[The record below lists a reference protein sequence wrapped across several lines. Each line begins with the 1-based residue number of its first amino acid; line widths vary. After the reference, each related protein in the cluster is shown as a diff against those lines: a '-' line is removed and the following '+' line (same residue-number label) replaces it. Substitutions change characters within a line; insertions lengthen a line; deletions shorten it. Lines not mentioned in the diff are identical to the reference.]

1 MLNCPPKTEHE
12 QRVRANLRESIY
24 RARKAAVFFIAI
36 LTLIAGQLS
45 GCGDGGYPGG
55 GVVRLSSSSAT
66 IDAGQ
71 SFEITA
77 ETMLNA
83 PATWTLSGTDCSGAA
98 CGTIITTNA
107 NIGVYTAPASVTTPI
122 HVKLTASANDSR
134 ATQTA
139 SITVNPAPSITGVP
153 PSGTVGTP
161 YSFVVKGTGGTGNL
175 VLNVSG
181 NLPPGVTYDSTSSM
195 LAGTPTTVGNYV
207 FTVTLK
213 DQSDVPN
220 TISKQ
225 LTVVIAAAGTPL
237 SVVSSALPAA
247 TVGAPYSAVLQAV
260 GGTTPYSWSI
270 VNGSLPAGLT
280 LDTATGVISGTP
292 TTQGAQTFTAQVKDA
307 TNATASGA
315 FSITVNAAPST
326 LTLTIGSLPS
336 GTVGVPYSATIGVSG
351 GTAPYSCSIIS
362 GTLPAGLSLTGCI
375 VSGTPTVAG
384 TSNLTVKATDSSSPQ
399 GTTSGPVSITIA
411 PASSPLTLTV
421 TSLPKGKVNI
431 PYSATI
437 GVSGGTAPYS
447 CAITAGTLQ
456 AGLTLN
462 GCTVSGTPTAAGTAN
477 LTVKVTDSSN
487 PAATTT
493 GPVSL
498 TIDPA
503 SLAITVTVLP
513 IGTVG
518 VPYTGTI
525 DVVGG
530 YPPYTC
536 NIIVGTPLP
545 GGLSLSGC
553 TITGTPTTAGTTLL
567 TVRATDAASDTTVG
581 VVSLTILP
589 AGGGTIT
596 IASPPPATVNQPYTG
611 TIAVTGGTAP
621 YTCSLAS
628 GTLPAGLSLSNAC
641 VVSGTPTASGV
652 STVSVT
658 ATDSSSPAKTQTGP
672 VTITVNNSSTSP
684 LTFTGTVP
692 NAVVNQAY
700 TTTLTAT
707 GGVSPYTYSITA
719 GSLPAGLSLDSSTG
733 TISGTPTTVAASS
746 FTVRA
751 TDSSSPTQTADLP
764 LVLQVTYDTTPDDGK
779 LKGPYAFLVQ
789 GYDDVAVGLLA
800 YQTATA
806 GSLTAD
812 GAGLISA
819 GELDSNHQSSNPSG
833 NTVSSNKFLGAYTI
847 GADNRGQM
855 TITNLNDDGTTA
867 DTQTYAITLKA
878 PVAPE
883 TVSKQVSM
891 IRFDGNGLVGT
902 RGSGTMLAQTASSFT
917 AGVSGSYAFGMS
929 GDTPCLPSCTI
940 GLIAGPVAA
949 VGEFTA
955 AAGSVTAGQGDV
967 NIASTK
973 YANNTLTGTVG
984 AADSN
989 GRIAFNLQTS
999 GTPSGTYPTD
1009 YAVYI
1014 VDANN
1019 AFVLSTDKH
1028 SSYVLLAGSMQKKT
1042 QTTFSNT
1049 SMSGA
1054 FIGYENAL
1062 PNPGVLSGTLSNI
1075 LNLSTATIFRGTS
1088 LGNGDCTITHVDTG
1102 GVNSLVGNLTGILG
1116 SLTGLTD
1123 LLGSYAHTGTAGC
1136 TVASNGRGTLQYPRE
1151 TLLGLPIGTAP
1162 DPRVFYLS
1170 APGTGYFLET
1180 GYAGLGKLQQQTGA
1194 PFSLATLHGT
1204 YVYGTTPAAS
1214 LASINSTGTLT
1225 ADGAGHATTTQDL
1238 NVGVGNLNVL
1248 QLGTPGTAT
1257 YTLTDANA
1265 GRYLMNGTVVIYAID
1280 ASHFVTLDTNALT
1293 TSPSVSTLY

>member
-1 MLNCPPKTEHE
+1 MRQSDGRRRSRYVHRTAFL
-12 QRVRANLRESIY
+12 
-24 RARKAAVFFIAI
+24 
-36 LTLIAGQLS
+36 LIAVLAFVVGQLS

-55 GVVRLSSSSAT
+55 GVVRLSATSIT

-71 SFEITA
+71 SVEVSA
-77 ETMLNA
+77 ETMKNA
-83 PATWTLSGTDCSGAA
+83 PATWTLAGENCSGNA
-98 CGTIITTNA
+98 CGTVAPTTDGTA
-107 NIGVYTAPASVTTPI
+107 VIYTAPASVTTPLK
-122 HVKLTASANDSR
+122 VQLTASANDSR
-134 ATQTA
+134 LTQTA
-139 SITVNPAPSITGVP
+139 NITVNPAPTIAGIP
-153 PSGTVGTP
+153 PSGVEGTS
-161 YSFVVKGTGGTGNL
+161 YSFVLNASGGTGAL
-175 VLNVSG
+175 TLSVSG
-181 NLPPGVTYDSTSSM
+181 NLPPGITYDSASKT
-195 LAGTPTTVGNYV
+195 LTGTPTTAGSYV
-207 FTVTLK
+207 FTATLK

-225 LTVVIAAAGTPL
+225 LTIVIGTSGTPL

-247 TVGAPYSAVLQAV
+247 TVGVPYSTVLQAV
-260 GGTTPYSWSI
+260 GGTTPYQWS
-270 VNGSLPAGLT
+270 VVTGSLPAGLT
-280 LDTATGVISGTP
+280 LDAATGVISGTP

-307 TNATASGA
+307 SNATATGA
-315 FSITVNAAPST
+315 FSITVSSAPST
-326 LTLTIGSLPS
+326 LTLTTGSLPS
-336 GTVGVPYSATIGVSG
+336 GTVGVPYTATIGVSG
-351 GTAPYSCSIIS
+351 GTAPYTCTITA
-362 GTLPAGLSLTGCI
+362 GTLPAGLSLVGCT
-375 VSGTPTVAG
+375 VNGTPTVAG
-384 TSNLTVKATDSSSPQ
+384 TSNLTVKVTDSSNPQ

-411 PASSPLTLTV
+411 PVSSPLTLTV
-421 TSLPKGKVNI
+421 TTLPKGKVNI
-431 PYSATI
+431 PYSAII

-503 SLAITVTVLP
+503 SLAITITVLP
-513 IGTVG
+513 NGTVG

-525 DVVGG
+525 GVVGG

-536 NIIVGTPLP
+536 QIIIGTPLP
-545 GGLSLSGC
+545 AGLSLSGC
-553 TITGTPTTAGTTLL
+553 DITGTPTTAGTTLL
-567 TVRATDAASDTTVG
+567 TVKATDAASDTTVG

-589 AGGGTIT
+589 GSGGTIT

-611 TIAVTGGTAP
+611 TITATGGTGP
-621 YTCSLAS
+621 YTCALAG
-628 GTLPAGLSLSNAC
+628 GTLPAGLTMSNAC
-641 VVSGTPTASGV
+641 VVSGTPTTPGAT
-652 STVSVT
+652 TVSVT
-658 ATDSSSPAKTQTGP
+658 VTDSSSPAKTQTGP
-672 VTITVNNSSTSP
+672 VTITVNNGSSSP

-692 NAVVNQAY
+692 NAVVNQPY
-700 TTTLTAT
+700 THTLTAT
-707 GGVSPYTYSITA
+707 GGASPYTYAITA
-719 GSLPAGLSLDSSTG
+719 GALPAGLSLDSSTG
-733 TISGTPTTVAASS
+733 TISGTPTKVAASS
-746 FTVRA
+746 FTVTA
-751 TDSSSPTQTADLP
+751 TDSSSPVQTADLP
-764 LVLQVTYDTTPDDGK
+764 LVMQVTYDTTPDDGK

-789 GYDDVAVGLLA
+789 GYDDVALGLLA
-800 YQTATA
+800 YQTASA

-819 GELDSNHQSSNPSG
+819 GEMDSNHQSSNPSG
-833 NTVSSNKFLGAYTI
+833 NTISSTKFLGAYTI
-847 GADNRGQM
+847 GTDNRGQL

-891 IRFDGNGLVGT
+891 IRFDGDGLVGT

-940 GLIAGPVAA
+940 GLIAGPAAA

-955 AAGSVTAGQGDV
+955 ASGNITAGQGDV

-973 YANNTLTGTVG
+973 YAKNTLTGTVG

-989 GRIAFNLQTS
+989 GRIAFNLQT
-999 GTPSGTYPTD
+999 GGAPSGTYPTD
-1009 YAVYI
+1009 YAVYM

-1062 PNPGVLSGTLSNI
+1062 ADPGVLSGTLSNV

-1102 GVNSLVGNLTGILG
+1102 GVNSLVSSLTGILG

-1136 TVASNGRGTLQYPRE
+1136 TVASNGRGVLQYPRE

-1180 GYAGLGKLQQQTGA
+1180 GYAGIGRLQQQTGA
-1194 PFSLATLHGT
+1194 PFSQATLSGT

-1214 LASINSTGTLT
+1214 LASINSTGTFT

-1248 QLGTPGTAT
+1248 QLGIPGTAT

-1280 ASHFVTLDTNALT
+1280 ATHFVTLDTNVLT